1 MPFPS
6 PTPSSSSPTG
16 ANANR
21 RNFLAGALAGL
32 AGAPLLGGRA
42 LAENAPAATI
52 GGLQE
57 PARQVSIADD
67 VDVIVCGSGPAG
79 IAAAVMAART
89 GAKVRLFEVHGCL
102 GGVWTAGLLSY
113 VLDAKNSGFNQ
124 EIIDK
129 LKERSSYNPNG
140 TKAYFY
146 DPEEMKRL
154 LEELCVQS
162 GVKVQLF
169 SRIVAAYKDSA
180 NRLTTVV
187 TESQSGRQAW
197 KARVFIDATG
207 DGDLGNLAGCEWE
220 LGESNACPCQPMTMM
235 AMVTVPD
242 PEKLRPFASHYGSP
256 SWRKEPVENFRKELA
271 RFGHTPTYGTP
282 SLFHVR
288 DGLFNL
294 MINHEYAVR
303 ADDAAAITEATFRAR
318 SEIHTITRGLRKLG
332 GSWDGLLLVATAEQ
346 IGVRDGRRIKGR
358 YVLSKDDLIEGR
370 QQEDGV
376 VTVTFNVDIHAVSK
390 KANETAAYHNAG
402 VKTKPYH
409 IPLRALIAKD
419 VDGLMM
425 AGRCI
430 SGDFIS
436 HASYRVTGNAV
447 AMGEAAGVTA
457 ALAAASKH
465 QPHEI
470 EWKDASAKL
479 AQLNSKA

>member
-1 MPFPS
+1 MNSPS
-6 PTPSSSSPTG
+6 QAPRTP
-16 ANANR
+16 AAANR
-21 RNFLAGALAGL
+21 RHFLAGAFGGI
-32 AGAPLLGGRA
+32 AGAPLLVGRA
-42 LAENAPAATI
+42 RAAPAEMP
-52 GGLQE
+52 GLQE
-57 PARQVSIADD
+57 PSRELPIADD

-154 LEELCVQS
+154 LEQLCVEA

-180 NRLTTVV
+180 SRLTSVV
-187 TESQSGRQAW
+187 TESKSGRQAW

-207 DGDLGNLAGCEWE
+207 DGDLGHLAGCDWE
-220 LGESNACPCQPMTMM
+220 LGESKACPCQPMTMM

-242 PEKLRPFASHYGSP
+242 PEKLRPFASHYGAP
-256 SWRKEPVENFRKELA
+256 SWRKEPVENFRAEMA
-271 RFGHTPTYGTP
+271 RFGHKPSYGTP

-318 SEIHTITRGLRKLG
+318 GEIHTIVHGLRKLG
-332 GSWDGLLLVATAEQ
+332 GAWDGLMLVATAEQ

-358 YVLSKDDLIEGR
+358 YVMSKEDLIEGR

-376 VTVTFNVDIHAVSK
+376 VTVTFNVDIHAVTSK
-390 KANETAAYHNAG
+390 DNDKAAFHSAG
-402 VKTKPYH
+402 VKTRPYH
-409 IPLRALIAKD
+409 IPLRALIARD

-457 ALAAASKH
+457 ALAATTRH

-470 EWKDASAKL
+470 EWRDAAAKL
-479 AQLNSKA
+479 AQLQKGA

>member
-1 MPFPS
+1 MGE
-6 PTPSSSSPTG
+6 T
-16 ANANR
+16 
-21 RNFLAGALAGL
+21 
-32 AGAPLLGGRA
+32 
-42 LAENAPAATI
+42 
-52 GGLQE
+52 E
-57 PARQVSIADD
+57 PADPALGSCGLLEPVRQMPIKDD

-79 IAAAVMAART
+79 IAAAIMAART

-140 TKAYFY
+140 AKAYFY
-146 DPEEMKRL
+146 DPEEMKQL

-187 TESQSGRQAW
+187 TESKSGRQAW

-220 LGESNACPCQPMTMM
+220 LGESKACPCQPMTMM

-242 PEKLRPFASHYGSP
+242 PEKLRPFASHYGAP
-256 SWRKEPVENFRKELA
+256 SWRKEPVENFRNEMA
-271 RFGHTPTYGTP
+271 RFGHKATYGTP

-332 GSWDGLLLVATAEQ
+332 GAWDGLLLVATAEQ

-358 YVLSKDDLIEGR
+358 YVMSKDDLIEGR

-376 VTVTFNVDIHAVSK
+376 VTVTFNVDIHAVTK
-390 KANETAAYHNAG
+390 KDNETAAYHNAG

-457 ALAAASKH
+457 ALAAGGKQ
-465 QPHEI
+465 QPHDI
-470 EWKDASAKL
+470 VWKDAAAKL
-479 AQLNSKA
+479 AQLHGKA

>member
-1 MPFPS
+1 MTPPS
-6 PTPSSSSPTG
+6 PHPSNPAAG
-16 ANANR
+16 NR
-21 RNFLAGALAGL
+21 RHFLASALAGV
-32 AGAPLLGGRA
+32 AGAPLLTGGA
-42 LAENAPAATI
+42 MAETAPAFQ
-52 GGLQE
+52 GLYE
-57 PARQVSIADD
+57 PAKQLPITDD

-79 IAAAVMAART
+79 VSAAIMAARS

-124 EIIDK
+124 EIINK
-129 LKERSSYNPNG
+129 LTERSSYNPNG
-140 TKAYFY
+140 GKAYFY
-146 DPEEMKRL
+146 DPEEMKQL
-154 LEELCVQS
+154 LEELCHQA

-169 SRIVAAYKDSA
+169 SRIVAAYKDGA
-180 NRLTTVV
+180 NRLTTVI
-187 TESQSGRQAW
+187 TESKSGRQAW

-207 DGDLGNLAGCEWE
+207 DGDLGHLAGCEWE
-220 LGESNACPCQPMTMM
+220 LGESKDCPCQPMTMM

-242 PEKLRPFASHYGSP
+242 PEKLRPFASHYGAP
-256 SWRKEPVENFRKELA
+256 SWRKEPVENFRAEMA
-271 RFGHTPTYGTP
+271 RFGHKATYGTP
-282 SLFHVR
+282 SIFHVR

-318 SEIHTITRGLRKLG
+318 GEIHTIVRGLRKLG
-332 GSWDGLLLVATAEQ
+332 GAWDGLMLVATAEQ

-358 YVLSKDDLIEGR
+358 YVMSKDDLIEGR

-376 VTVTFNVDIHAVSK
+376 VTATFAVDIHAVSRK
-390 KANETAAYHNAG
+390 DNEKAAFHNAG

-409 IPLRALIAKD
+409 IPLRAMIARD

-457 ALAAASKH
+457 ALAATTQH

-470 EWKDASAKL
+470 VWKDAAAKL
-479 AQLNSKA
+479 AEVSKGA